1 MQKWVELRKLISP
14 NWRSLLPGQ
23 FIRNCQI
30 DLVCLFCAVGNR
42 VANCTNVALYHPF
55 VKSHRVGQSE
65 ESNMFT
71 SLLDPRLIIVHPSHP
86 RTDQHTA
93 MLYFSLGKA
102 PQKFRLFLGQS
113 LRLMTPPSHPIHLG
127 LFMTQ
132 NFFSVNIL
140 YLGLQPPIE
149 MFQNDAFTFT
159 P

>member
-71 SLLDPRLIIVHPSHP
+71 SLLDPSLIIVHPYQNRSAHCY
-86 RTDQHTA
+86 A
-93 MLYFSLGKA
+93 
-102 PQKFRLFLGQS
+102 LFLCSWDDLHIYSLVGQLIS
-113 LRLMTPPSHPIHLG
+113 NWLTRWFSDCCWVDLIEVTLPAQKLPLLLLILG
-127 LFMTQ
+127 LVLWKASAT
-132 NFFSVNIL
+132 V
-140 YLGLQPPIE
+140 
-149 MFQNDAFTFT
+149 
-159 P
+159 